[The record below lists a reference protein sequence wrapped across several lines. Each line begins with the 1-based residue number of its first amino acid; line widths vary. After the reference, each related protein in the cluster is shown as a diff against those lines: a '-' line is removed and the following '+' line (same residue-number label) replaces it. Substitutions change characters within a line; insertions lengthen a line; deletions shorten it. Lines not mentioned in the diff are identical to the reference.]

1 MGPRMGGGCP
11 WLCNCG
17 AFLIRSALGWMGLV
31 IMNATV
37 GDGCWGDENL
47 FYSFLGWESNGVNH
61 FAIASKLG
69 EILGVQ
75 KCATL
80 LAGLVH
86 NL

>member
-1 MGPRMGGGCP
+1 MGGGCS
-11 WLCNCG
+11 WLRNCG
-17 AFLIRSALGWMGLV
+17 AFLIRSALGWMGWT
-31 IMNATV
+31 IMNAAI

-61 FAIASKLG
+61 FAIASKLE

-80 LAGLVH
+80 LVGLVH
-86 NL
+86 SL